1 MSDDGSQVSV
11 VWEKQYYA
19 KVAEAQ
25 EKLRPLGTVELQ
37 TQLRLPATA
46 GGTKAWW
53 EEPCGNP
60 DRHAIWKEA
69 HTLFDT
75 RDPSWCGIASKLWDG
90 REVVGMRRPEESL
103 GLFQDFGDFVG
114 YLSSWWRGNYP
125 KSRLHH
131 P

>member
-19 KVAEAQ
+19 KVTEAQ

-75 RDPSWCGIASKLWDG
+75 RDPSWCVKLVGVDCLRDLQGSRAIVTCHGQWKYG
-90 REVVGMRRPEESL
+90 RRMCGVNMWMVTGWLM
-103 GLFQDFGDFVG
+103 
-114 YLSSWWRGNYP
+114 
-125 KSRLHH
+125 
-131 P
+131 